1 MFKRSVNPGGSAR
14 GSVARRQWWLTRVG
28 AAAGALA
35 MHGAAWAEASPTA
48 QQSPVVG
55 GATIAQAGPPTW
67 PEPSKAPAGAP
78 NILLILTDDVGFA
91 ASSTF
96 GGPVPTPNFDALAR
110 SGLRYNQFNTA
121 AICSPTRAALLTGR
135 NPHNVNVGNVMEV
148 PAGYPGYTSVIP
160 KSAATVAEVLKD
172 NGYATAMFGK
182 SHLTPLWQQSAAGPF
197 DQWPT
202 GLGFQYFYGFMGG
215 DTDQFR
221 PTLIENRSFLP
232 TPNDPDYV
240 LDRDLADRAMTWIRQ
255 SRELSPDKPFFVY
268 LAPGT
273 AHAPHQA
280 PRDWLDRF
288 RGKFDQGWDA
298 MREQS
303 LARQKAAGI
312 VPAKTKLTP
321 RPASLPAWAA
331 LTPDEKQVSARLM
344 EAFAASLA
352 YNDFQIGRLI
362 DSLRASGQL
371 DNTLVVFIQGDNGGS
386 AEGGPFGRLFEQE
399 FTNDIPHDAAY
410 MKGRI
415 DEIGGPALYNNY
427 NAGWGWAMN
436 TPFQYYKQ
444 VASHL
449 GGVRNGM
456 VMSWPRRIKDAG
468 GLRQQFHFVSD
479 IAPTLLDAA
488 GIAAPAVVNGVP
500 QQPLDGISMTYS
512 FDNTAA
518 PSRRRMQI
526 FEVTQNVGIYRDGW
540 WAGTRPAKAPWD
552 LYNGAAVN
560 MDSRKWELYHVA
572 KDFSQARELAAAE
585 PQRLKEMQQ
594 LFWTEAAKNNLLPLH
609 VPGEGAEGMP
619 TLGNRSRFVYSSR
632 QSRIPENAAPHTVG
646 RSFRITADLSVGPT
660 GTDGVLVA
668 HGGKA
673 GGYSFYI
680 KDGRPVFHYNALER
694 RQYRIAAPDPLS
706 PGPHTL
712 TADFT
717 KDATGQSGE
726 LILTVDGKPVANG
739 RIEHRLKPWIS
750 YVEGFDIGEDSVT
763 AVTTD
768 YDAAHSGLAA
778 DLKQIV
784 FEVR

>member
-1 MFKRSVNPGGSAR
+1 MAPQSQ
-14 GSVARRQWWLTRVG
+14 VAP
-28 AAAGALA
+28 A
-35 MHGAAWAEASPTA
+35 
-48 QQSPVVG
+48 
-55 GATIAQAGPPTW
+55 ATIAEAGPPAW
-67 PEPSKAPAGAP
+67 PEPAKAPAGAP
-78 NILLILTDDVGFA
+78 NILLIMTDDVGFA

-96 GGPVPTPNFDALAR
+96 GGPVPTPTFDALAK

-135 NPHNVNVGNVMEV
+135 NPHNVNVGNVMDA

-182 SHLTPLWQQSAAGPF
+182 SHLTLMWQQSAAGPF
-197 DQWPT
+197 EQWPT

-215 DTDQFR
+215 DTDQFK

-240 LDRDLADRAMTWIRQ
+240 LDRDLTDRAMTWIRQ
-255 SRELSPDKPFFVY
+255 SRELAPDKPFFVY
-268 LAPGT
+268 LATGT

-280 PRDWLDRF
+280 PRDWLDKF
-288 RGKFDQGWDA
+288 RGRFSQGWDA
-298 MREQS
+298 LREQS

-312 VPAKTKLTP
+312 VPADTQLTP
-321 RPASLPAWAA
+321 RPASLPAWDS
-331 LTPDEKQVSARLM
+331 LTPEEKQVSERLM

-352 YNDFQIGRLI
+352 HADFQIGRLI
-362 DSLRASGQL
+362 ESLRASGQL

-386 AEGGPFGRLFEQE
+386 AEGGPYGRLFEQE
-399 FTNDIPHDAAY
+399 FTNDIPHDAQY
-410 MKGRI
+410 MKSRI
-415 DEIGGPALYNNY
+415 DEIGGPNLYNNY
-427 NAGWGWAMN
+427 TAGWAWATN

-479 IAPTLLDAA
+479 IAPTLLEAA
-488 GIAAPAVVNGVP
+488 GIAAPKVVNGVA
-500 QQPLDGISMTYS
+500 QQALDGISMAYS
-512 FDNTAA
+512 FDNPAA
-518 PSRRRMQI
+518 PSRRHVQI
-526 FEVTQNVGIYRDGW
+526 FEVAQNMGIYRDGW

-552 LYNGAAVN
+552 LYNGTVVN
-560 MDSRKWELYHVA
+560 MNSRTWELYHVA
-572 KDFSQARELAAAE
+572 EDFSQARDLAAAE
-585 PQRLKEMQQ
+585 PRRMKQMQQ
-594 LFWTEAAKNNLLPLH
+594 LFWAQAAKNHLLPLH
-609 VPGEGAEGMP
+609 VPGEGTEGMP
-619 TLGNRSRFVYSSR
+619 TLGSRTRFVYSSR

-646 RSFRITADLSVGPT
+646 HSFRITAELAVGPARS
-660 GTDGVLVA
+660 DGVLVA

-680 KDGRPVFHYNALER
+680 KDGRPTFHYNALER
-694 RQYRIAAPDPLS
+694 RQYRITAPDPLS

-712 TADFT
+712 AADFT
-717 KDATGQSGE
+717 KDVNGQAGE
-726 LILTVDGKPVANG
+726 LVLTVDGQPVAKG

-768 YDAAHSGLAA
+768 YDAAHSRLAA